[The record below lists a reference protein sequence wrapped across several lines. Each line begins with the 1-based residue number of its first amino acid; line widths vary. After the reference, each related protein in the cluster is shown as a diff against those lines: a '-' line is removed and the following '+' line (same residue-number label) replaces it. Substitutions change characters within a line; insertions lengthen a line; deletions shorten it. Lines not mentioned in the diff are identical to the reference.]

1 MIILSL
7 NTIQNLY
14 GQFFNLLSI
23 QSLTE
28 IFNEFYD
35 KFYFVRNTEVD
46 RFNRSRFVPM
56 IAKNIQLNYKGFNI
70 EEITAQIRY
79 LYQQIKILKS
89 NEKKA
94 IKAQSDK
101 SPS

>member
-1 MIILSL
+1 MKFIEVHMPLDDYYMLKDSL
-7 NTIQNLY
+7 
-14 GQFFNLLSI
+14 
-23 QSLTE
+23 
-28 IFNEFYD
+28 D
-35 KFYFVRNTEVD
+35 NTEKWQVFGVYD
-46 RFNRSRFVPM
+46 
-56 IAKNIQLNYKGFNI
+56 

-101 SPS
+101 GTS

>member
-1 MIILSL
+1 MPLDDYYMLKDSL
-7 NTIQNLY
+7 
-14 GQFFNLLSI
+14 
-23 QSLTE
+23 
-28 IFNEFYD
+28 D
-35 KFYFVRNTEVD
+35 NTEQWQVFGVYD
-46 RFNRSRFVPM
+46 
-56 IAKNIQLNYKGFNI
+56 

-79 LYQQIKILKS
+79 LYKQIKILKS

>member
-1 MIILSL
+1 MKFIEVHMPLDMYYELMHSL
-7 NTIQNLY
+7 NIGDTCKWQVF
-14 GQFFNLLSI
+14 GV
-23 QSLTE
+23 
-28 IFNEFYD
+28 YD
-35 KFYFVRNTEVD
+35 
-46 RFNRSRFVPM
+46 
-56 IAKNIQLNYKGFNI
+56 

-101 SPS
+101 GTS

>member
-1 MIILSL
+1 MQFIEVHMPLDVYYRLMRSL
-7 NTIQNLY
+7 DSVDTYNWQVF
-14 GQFFNLLSI
+14 GV
-23 QSLTE
+23 
-28 IFNEFYD
+28 YD
-35 KFYFVRNTEVD
+35 
-46 RFNRSRFVPM
+46 
-56 IAKNIQLNYKGFNI
+56 

>member
-1 MIILSL
+1 MKFIEVHMPLDDYYMLKDSL
-7 NTIQNLY
+7 
-14 GQFFNLLSI
+14 
-23 QSLTE
+23 
-28 IFNEFYD
+28 D
-35 KFYFVRNTEVD
+35 NTEKWQVFGVYD
-46 RFNRSRFVPM
+46 
-56 IAKNIQLNYKGFNI
+56 

-79 LYQQIKILKS
+79 LYKQIKILKS